1 MLEVGWTE
9 ILVIAI
15 VLIIVV
21 GPKDLPQM
29 LRTFGQMVSK
39 LRGMAG
45 EFRQQ
50 FDEALREADLDDV
63 RKTIGDAQ
71 KLNPMNAIRDA
82 VNPLRQVGDEI
93 KSDLQKATSIGQVES
108 TAASSLSTEAPSEAE
123 AAVTDNGAVTP
134 AAGVAASAT
143 AASPVAAAPVQPV
156 KSAPINPVEATA
168 KAIEQAATAKRPA
181 TTKPAPAAE
190 AKELEQ
196 KPARKPSSAKAPA
209 SSASAAKTADK
220 VAKPA
225 RKTVGEAAKKATT
238 RKPKKDQA

>member
-1 MLEVGWTE
+1 
-9 ILVIAI
+9 
-15 VLIIVV
+15 
-21 GPKDLPQM
+21 
-29 LRTFGQMVSK
+29 
-39 LRGMAG
+39 

-82 VNPLRQVGDEI
+82 VNPLRQMGDDI
-93 KSDLQKATSIGQVES
+93 KSDLQKATSISQVES
-108 TAASSLSTEAPSEAE
+108 SAASSLSTEPPGEAQP
-123 AAVTDNGAVTP
+123 AVTENGAVAP
-134 AAGVAASAT
+134 AAVAAASAT
-143 AASPVAAAPVQPV
+143 AASPVTAAPVQPV

-181 TTKPAPAAE
+181 TTKPAPVAAAE
-190 AKELEQ
+190 AREPEK

-209 SSASAAKTADK
+209 KSASAAKAADK

-225 RKTVGEAAKKATT
+225 SKSAGEAAKKATT